1 MHYYNLEIA
10 LQYLGKFISNIF
22 MNILI
27 LYSYDYIIYNL

>member
-10 LQYLGKFISNIF
+10 LQYWDKFIPNIF